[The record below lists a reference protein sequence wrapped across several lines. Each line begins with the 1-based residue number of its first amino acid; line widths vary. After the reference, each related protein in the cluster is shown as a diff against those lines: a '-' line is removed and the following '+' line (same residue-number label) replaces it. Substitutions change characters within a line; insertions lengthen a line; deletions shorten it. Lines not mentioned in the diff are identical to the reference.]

1 MADLQ
6 DQDPLVAKV
15 AAARAASS
23 RRPDRTGFGTLNSTL
38 DGKHFYVY
46 SGELTVTTSET
57 SMIDIPNIG
66 ERDIRLY
73 LEVGNDVINSSDTMI
88 QVKSNGQVIYKSHS
102 NVTYPYY
109 ILGHDEIKLILPAY
123 TSLEVTMSLS
133 GGTGDFN
140 IAGHGDYL

>member
-1 MADLQ
+1 MKLKDI
-6 DQDPLVAKV
+6 LVFHKEKIIEGGEV
-15 AAARAASS
+15 I
-23 RRPDRTGFGTLNSTL
+23 LL
-38 DGKHFYVY
+38 DENNTFY
-46 SGELTVTTSET
+46 
-57 SMIDIPNIG
+57 N
-66 ERDIRLY
+66 IRLY